1 MGKYVSPCCGEDYKE
16 DDQSYCCCAQIS
28 ESGICYECKEHAEP
42 SEGYICEECE
52 EYFEETET
60 EYEYHQKRKESHDE
74 DLADTKR
81 KYDE

>member
-1 MGKYVSPCCGEDYKE
+1 MGKYVSPCCGEDYKP
-16 DDQSYCCCAQIS
+16 DDKSYCCGAEIS
-28 ESGICYECKEHAEP
+28 DTGLCHECKDHAE

-60 EYEYHQKRKESHDE
+60 ESEYQQKRKESHDE
-74 DLADTKR
+74 DQADAKR